1 MDRRTYVLSTHPG
14 CIEAN
19 YVEKRGAEINLLT
32 RLDSQFFLL
41 KKNGTET
48 EEAVLERFEKN
59 VNDYVNSNSIK
70 DNRIIFLL
78 PSEEVTFRTLVFPFQ
93 DIRKIKQVLPFELGN
108 EILGHLEDYHY
119 TYQIKLTDYGQAK
132 ALIQLVSKAK
142 RNFLV
147 DFCAKKGW
155 EIQGVL
161 SSANFLAGLLPHDWK
176 VGKCF
181 QVYVGVDECFV
192 SALHEGDLMTVKSF
206 PNRIFEVVEN
216 YYNQSDE
223 QNAVALK
230 EKLADNTENLRPI
243 KNELVWLCSQIN
255 LFLKSNVED
264 YSTVSI
270 SFHGVFAGLFDW
282 QNRKVLLKTKQVDQ
296 QKILDGADSQTSQK
310 QFQSSNAVE
319 SKVTDT
325 QQSQNVADSKF
336 RIRGTNEPSDRNP
349 WGILGDM
356 PKRFPNFLD
365 RHPLSHFSQ
374 GTPIQRFAK
383 QNRLGLAAIILLS
396 MIFLGSLGGNIFLQ
410 VKIKQQLITRLDYQ
424 LQQQILQILPNSGL
438 KADEAI
444 SHLKNLITKR
454 RQILHLSRN
463 FADRDYI
470 SLKFLENLTNLM
482 KPNTKSILER
492 IEFSSDRFS
501 MNGAIDSYEN
511 LQKLKSKLQIF
522 PKFKEKKIIES
533 NRKSQDGIL
542 YRITID
548 L

>member
-1 MDRRTYVLSTHPG
+1 MDKRTYVLSTHPG

-41 KKNGTET
+41 KENGTET
-48 EEAVLERFEKN
+48 EAAVLEKFDKN
-59 VNDYVNSNSIK
+59 INVYVDSNSFK
-70 DNRIIFLL
+70 DNRVIFLL

-119 TYQIKLTDYGQAK
+119 TYQIKLADYGQAK

-147 DFCAKKGW
+147 DFCTKKGW

-161 SSANFLAGLLPHDWK
+161 SSASFLAGLLPHDWK

-192 SALHEGDLMTVKSF
+192 SALYEGDLMTVKSF
-206 PNRIFEVVEN
+206 PNRILEVVEN
-216 YYNQSDE
+216 HYNQSEE

-230 EKLADNTENLRPI
+230 EKLSDNTKNLKPV
-243 KNELVWLCSQIN
+243 KNELAWLSSQIN
-255 LFLKSNVED
+255 LFLKSNIED

-282 QNRKVLLKTKQVDQ
+282 QNQKVLLKTKQADQ
-296 QKILDGADSQTSQK
+296 QILEGADSQTSLK
-310 QFQSSNAVE
+310 HFQSSKTVE
-319 SKVTDT
+319 SKVIDT
-325 QQSQNVADSKF
+325 QQSLNVVDSKF

-365 RHPLSHFSQ
+365 RHALSHFSQ
-374 GTPIQRFAK
+374 GTPIQRFAR

-410 VKIKQQLITRLDYQ
+410 IKIKQQLITHLDRQ
-424 LQQQILQILPNSGL
+424 LQQQILQILPNSAL
-438 KADEAI
+438 QADQAI

-454 RQILHLSRN
+454 KQALNLSRN
-463 FADRDYI
+463 FADRDYV
-470 SLKFLENLTNLM
+470 SLKFLESLTNLM
-482 KPNTKSILER
+482 KPDTKSILER

-522 PKFKEKKIIES
+522 PKFKEKRIIES

>member
-1 MDRRTYVLSTHPG
+1 MDRRTYVLSAHPG

-41 KKNGTET
+41 KENGPET
-48 EEAVLERFEKN
+48 EAAILEKFYKN
-59 VNDYVNSNSIK
+59 INDYVDSNSFK
-70 DNRIIFLL
+70 DNRVIFLL
-78 PSEEVTFRTLVFPFQ
+78 PTEEVTFRNLVFPFQ

-181 QVYVGVDECFV
+181 QVYVGVDECFI
-192 SALHEGDLMTVKSF
+192 SALNEGDLMTVKSF
-206 PNRIFEVVEN
+206 PNRILEVVEN
-216 YYNQSDE
+216 HYNQNEES
-223 QNAVALK
+223 NAVALK

-255 LFLKSNVED
+255 LFLKSNVRD

-282 QNRKVLLKTKQVDQ
+282 QNRKVSLKTKQVDQ
-296 QKILDGADSQTSQK
+296 QILKGADSQTSLK
-310 QFQSSNAVE
+310 QFQSSEAVE
-319 SKVTDT
+319 SKVMDA
-325 QQSQNVADSKF
+325 QQSLTVVDSKF

-365 RHPLSHFSQ
+365 RHPLSHFTQ
-374 GTPIQRFAK
+374 GTPFKRFAK

-396 MIFLGSLGGNIFLQ
+396 MIFLGSFGGNIFLQ
-410 VKIKQQLITRLDYQ
+410 IKIKQQLITRLDRQ
-424 LQQQILQILPNSGL
+424 LQQQILQILPNSSL
-438 KADEAI
+438 QTDQAI

-454 RQILHLSRN
+454 TQVLHLSSSFSDRN
-463 FADRDYI
+463 YV
-470 SLKFLENLTNLM
+470 SLKFLESLTDLM
-482 KPNTKSILER
+482 KPDTKSILER

-501 MNGAIDSYEN
+501 MNGAINSYEN

-522 PKFKEKKIIES
+522 PKFKEKRIIES